1 MAIFNKHDKHENDS
15 ARLLDKYSIKFR
27 IASMASLPTAAVD
40 VDRCLDNAAASS
52 SVRKNEKRLAVTVKL
67 KTFEVRKVA
76 VEAAVLHR

>member
-1 MAIFNKHDKHENDS
+1 VAIFNKHDKNENDS

-40 VDRCLDNAAASS
+40 VDRCCLDDAAASS
-52 SVRKNEKRLAVTVKL
+52 VRKDEKRLAVTVKL
-67 KTFEVRKVA
+67 KTFEAPKVA